1 MKKYYQLIVLAVPLL
16 FLAHICSVSAASG
29 IAAYYVDPGD
39 SLVATLDGN
48 MRVIT
53 NTTSYT
59 IFISARTL
67 EEQQSFL
74 NNLPAGVKIGGIK
87 ESFDSL
93 SGWTEVDTYG
103 PGVSMSLDSDTP
115 PGGGSYSV
123 LLSSSGTSGQ
133 GHMVKNF
140 PEMPNYDEYKFTIWA
155 KVKANGYGYSYGWM
169 LVQDA
174 LDCTIGGWNGGD
186 YNIYIYGSPSA
197 TDTSHYYPR
206 AVNSWLRL
214 ELTMNT
220 NTGMTVGEIYDSNG
234 SLVYSDTCTNCTVTT
249 CGPPSR
255 IKLGTRSW
263 SVIQW
268 WKYDEIFVTPN

>member
-39 SLVATLDGN
+39 SLIATLDGN

-103 PGVSMSLDSDTP
+103 PGVSMSLDSDIP
-115 PGGGSYSV
+115 PGGGVTAY
-123 LLSSSGTSGQ
+123 
-133 GHMVKNF
+133 
-140 PEMPNYDEYKFTIWA
+140 
-155 KVKANGYGYSYGWM
+155 
-169 LVQDA
+169 
-174 LDCTIGGWNGGD
+174 
-186 YNIYIYGSPSA
+186 
-197 TDTSHYYPR
+197 YYPR
-206 AVNSWLRL
+206 QGLAVKGIW
-214 ELTMNT
+214 
-220 NTGMTVGEIYDSNG
+220 
-234 SLVYSDTCTNCTVTT
+234 
-249 CGPPSR
+249 
-255 IKLGTRSW
+255 
-263 SVIQW
+263 
-268 WKYDEIFVTPN
+268 